1 MELARLVLDY
11 LRVLA
16 WPAVLIVAVFF
27 FRVQLG
33 SLVERVTEASAF
45 GGTVKLESQARQV
58 QEAVASFS
66 SPGSLDRKTAS
77 GQNETGNRQNDG
89 ISSVGN
95 IVRAWAEVEIVAKRI
110 YEQMGNQPRRGVFVL
125 RVVEDLV
132 SRELISPDAAGV
144 VRELFEIRNK
154 LVHDP
159 SVVLTAN
166 AADALLIAI
175 KNFRITL
182 ENISSNFPTTQEGQ
196 KRG

>member
-16 WPAVLIVAVFF
+16 WPSVLIVAVFF

-66 SPGSLDRKTAS
+66 SPRSLDGKTAN
-77 GQNETGNRQNDG
+77 GENKIGNRQDDG
-89 ISSVGN
+89 MSSVGN
-95 IVRAWAEVEIVAKRI
+95 IVRAWAEVEIVAKRL

-125 RVVEDLV
+125 RVVEELV
-132 SRELISPDAAGV
+132 SRELISADAVSV

-154 LVHDP
+154 LIHDP
-159 SVVLTAN
+159 NVVLTAN
-166 AADALLIAI
+166 AADALLMAI
-175 KNFRITL
+175 RNFRITL
-182 ENISSNFPTTQEGQ
+182 ENISLNFPSPEGNQ